1 MVYKIGANIRR
12 YREMRSLSQ
21 KEFAKAIGVSGSRL
35 SNWEQGINRPDVDTL
50 ALICKVLQV
59 SPSELLDLDIEVDSL
74 SDIERRLVREY
85 RRRTDLQKAVNIL
98 LGLND

>member
-1 MVYKIGANIRR
+1 MTYKIGANIRR

-35 SNWEQGINRPDVDTL
+35 SNWENGINRPDVDTL
-50 ALICKVLQV
+50 ARICKVLQV

-85 RRRTDLQKAVNIL
+85 RRHTDLQKAVNIL
-98 LGLND
+98 LGLR